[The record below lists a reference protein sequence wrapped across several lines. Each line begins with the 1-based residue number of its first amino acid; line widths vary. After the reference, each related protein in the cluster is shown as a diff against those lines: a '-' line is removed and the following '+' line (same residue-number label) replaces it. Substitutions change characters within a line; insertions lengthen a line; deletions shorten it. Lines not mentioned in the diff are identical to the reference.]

1 MIQGGIADTI
11 NQSHSGG
18 GDNVGLKL
26 DMVVQALAPA
36 DLRDAIAAV
45 QASVRRKD
53 VAIARTQLEMLKL
66 TKSGNSE
73 VSDLLDVIA
82 LAGELVEPDGT
93 QEALNAVTRVCA
105 VTQDETV
112 RDHCIAA
119 LLKFSRSTDFE
130 ASAQALYHDTPQTGP
145 YSREAFYRYYATE
158 DVLLTASK
166 QMILSEAELAGI
178 VDGAHRLEA
187 LEISERAAA
196 RLSQLYPSQNSR
208 VLLLIST
215 ALRLTP
221 VFRKSRYWLTDPRSK
236 QSIDDLVSELAD
248 LIDVSGG
255 NDARLFNMAGAILE
269 YFQTSL
275 PTRLVD
281 ACAVYLDQLSAL
293 YPEIAA
299 RIRAARGDSSELSPA
314 MRSVTEA
321 QHSNEARSSWCR
333 SLLDSEAV
341 DALDAVFF
349 TRLANT
355 AELERWIVLEKPLRD
370 SGDIESALV
379 KLLAHSQ
386 LAVLTNLKADRY
398 DLGKRVDEFI
408 SLFEARIGSELTP
421 WIVMELAESL
431 FDAEIPDKA
440 LALTTTMLPSG
451 ELWPSPFVLLHL
463 KCLLQTQQYQSFD
476 NVVGRIPDSQR
487 SLSLMSF
494 LSLKEEA
501 LGNTDRALAIS
512 DQLLETAPLNLH
524 CWLRGCELR
533 DRFRS
538 IEEQRRFHD
547 LLPDEIL
554 EAYSHE
560 SMVAMRYLAAAGSFK
575 RAELRLVRWFM
586 EDPSARAIMLVNFH
600 FGGKW
605 RRRADAELSSVLPG
619 YLEGV
624 EFEQDGKRQIRLIVE
639 EGEAKGQHVLVRGS
653 QLANLLVSLEPG
665 QSAPMGIVDYK
676 LLSRMPP
683 YLACIRLASELR
695 HTQND
700 GSDVFA
706 ILQVP
711 KDPQQ
716 FVSFLEEKLRFD
728 QAHREIE
735 YDREIPLFIRV
746 HALSSDS
753 PIKAALNA
761 WGDKS
766 IPKSLLVNDGVAE
779 PSEVVLDAFSIA
791 YLAMTNAV
799 EKLIG
804 EGFTFVLPAETKVIL
819 EQWIA
824 DVTHEDFLMMGV
836 NGAGRLVRTTASDV
850 QARDG
855 HTLQAMRRILET
867 CVVRHPVV
875 HDTSLELYS
884 IKDGIDI
891 TVYLAMQLS
900 SANDLPWFCM
910 DVSFAGLH
918 HSKGWKV
925 ADVNSIL
932 LRVVD
937 TADFDFEDKRH
948 GLLLFALG
956 TLPRA
961 LTHTEMR
968 GLAQNPN
975 PLSSYILSMIL
986 QNHGKEIINNAVRHL
1001 QLLDLLIT
1009 HLIATFYRA
1018 DTPSTIA
1025 PGYTPWCR
1033 YDEHVFNH
1041 GMRLFASNR
1050 EGKPSE
1056 YWLAVA
1062 LKVCLKIIRLDKAL
1076 TLHVADLFEAF
1087 VIGHFMDVGAIAEHY
1102 AELP

>member
-82 LAGELVEPDGT
+82 LAGELVEPEGT
-93 QEALNAVTRVCA
+93 QAALNAVTRVCA
-105 VTQDETV
+105 VTRDDTV

-166 QMILSEAELAGI
+166 QLILSEAELAGI
-178 VDGAHRLEA
+178 VDGAHRLDA
-187 LEISERAAA
+187 LEISEPAAA

-221 VFRKSRYWLTDPRSK
+221 VFRTRQYWLTDPQSK

-275 PTRLVD
+275 PTRLVE
-281 ACAVYLDQLSAL
+281 ACAHHLDQLSAL

-370 SGDIESALV
+370 SGDIE
-379 KLLAHSQ
+379 
-386 LAVLTNLKADRY
+386 
-398 DLGKRVDEFI
+398 
-408 SLFEARIGSELTP
+408 
-421 WIVMELAESL
+421 
-431 FDAEIPDKA
+431 
-440 LALTTTMLPSG
+440 
-451 ELWPSPFVLLHL
+451 
-463 KCLLQTQQYQSFD
+463 
-476 NVVGRIPDSQR
+476 
-487 SLSLMSF
+487 
-494 LSLKEEA
+494 
-501 LGNTDRALAIS
+501 
-512 DQLLETAPLNLH
+512 
-524 CWLRGCELR
+524 
-533 DRFRS
+533 
-538 IEEQRRFHD
+538 EQRRFHD

-560 SMVAMRYLAAAGSFK
+560 SMVAMRYLAAAGSFN

-605 RRRADAELSSVLPG
+605 RRRVDAELSSVLPG

-665 QSAPMGIVDYK
+665 QSAPMGIVNYK

-695 HTQND
+695 HIQND

-766 IPKSLLVNDGVAE
+766 IPKSLLVSDGVAE
-779 PSEVVLDAFSIA
+779 PGEVVLDAFSIA

-937 TADFDFEDKRH
+937 TADFDFEEKRH

-961 LTHTEMR
+961 LTLTEMR

-1050 EGKPSE
+1050 DGKPSE

-1076 TLHVADLFEAF
+1076 TLHVVDLFEAF